1 MKNRG
6 NGTLDIYENVAT
18 LKKPL
23 HLVADLIEFFS
34 EEFIEVMIHN
44 DSKETRERLRAIR
57 TAIINDLDKLLNIL
71 SIHELRHRCP
81 RLWVG
86 FDRPVF
92 CHFSSSIFS
101 LSSPGH
107 AQFCCRN
114 TPALWPAPLREE
126 SRGEAFGGR

>member
-57 TAIINDLDKLLNIL
+57 TAILNDLDKLLNIL
-71 SIHELRHRCP
+71 NVIDPDLVLRWKLGYCD
-81 RLWVG
+81 
-86 FDRPVF
+86 FDK
-92 CHFSSSIFS
+92 SDS
-101 LSSPGH
+101 
-107 AQFCCRN
+107 
-114 TPALWPAPLREE
+114 E
-126 SRGEAFGGR
+126 